1 MPSSQVNDFYIS
13 APLYILLLVT
23 SLHKTPYETALLDLD
38 DLLTQETAEAV
49 RQSWD

>member
-1 MPSSQVNDFYIS
+1 MIFYIS
-13 APLYILLLVT
+13 PPLYIPLLVT
-23 SLHKTPYETALLDLD
+23 SLHKTPYEMDLD